1 MKQLN
6 KEQRRFLEY
15 IRDNHGSLGW
25 SSRIARILNTGEYS
39 TDETDVNSVQCILY
53 NWKDILRNNISPE
66 TLKYG
71 KPTKYLK

>member
-1 MKQLN
+1 MRQLN

-15 IRDNHGSLGW
+15 IRDNHRSLGW
-25 SSRIARILNTGEYS
+25 ISRIARILNSDEYS
-39 TDETDVNSVQCILY
+39 TDETDANSVQCILY
-53 NWKDILRNNISPE
+53 NWKSILRHAEPAE